1 MSRTV
6 KIVTDS
12 TAVITSDERKRYGIH
27 VVPLKVIFG
36 QEVYTEGKDISNEE
50 FYRRLSRDEI
60 PTTSHPAKADFIEV
74 YNKLI
79 NEGNAI
85 LSIHM
90 PSKLSG
96 TVSTAQ
102 AARAELPGADI
113 EIIDSLTIALAMLVL
128 PAAQAA
134 ANGKGLRQLKESI
147 EKLNAAVY
155 TVGVLNTLEYL
166 RKGGRIGRARALLG
180 SILRIKPLLSFQ
192 GDEVEIIG
200 KPRTTG
206 RAIQELVKFVDRN
219 VEEDAPVH
227 IAVVYT
233 SDSEPAVSLKDQ
245 LEGRFNCGKLDP
257 LQLGPVLGTHIGPG
271 FFGIGFYSDEYNVAD

>member
-1 MSRTV
+1 MSKTV

-12 TAVITSDERKRYGIH
+12 TAVITSGERKRYGIH

-36 QEVYTEGKDISNEE
+36 KEVYTEGNDISNEE
-50 FYRRLSRDEI
+50 FYRRLSRGDI
-60 PTTSHPAKADFIEV
+60 STTSHPAKADFIEV
-74 YNKLI
+74 YQKLT

-102 AARAELPGADI
+102 AARAELPGAAI
-113 EIIDSLTIALAMLVL
+113 EIIDSLTIALAMLVV

-134 ANGKGLRQLKESI
+134 ANGKSLSQLKESI
-147 EKLNAAVY
+147 EKLNAIVY

-180 SILRIKPLLSFQ
+180 SMLRIKPLLSFQ
-192 GDEVEIIG
+192 KDEVQVLG
-200 KPRTTG
+200 KARTT
-206 RAIQELVKFVDRN
+206 RKAIQELVKFVDRN
-219 VEEDAPVH
+219 IKGDTPVH

-233 SDSEPAVSLKDQ
+233 SDSKPAESLKDQ
-245 LEGRFNCGKLDP
+245 LESRFKCGKLDP